1 MFLKQLSHILA
12 LGSNQTSDMFIDHC
26 FNFLIR
32 GTLIFYHNYKH
43 NYLFVFIFNIEMV
56 CLRFLEF
63 QPTKQPSWR
72 KIKDQND
79 TIHNV
84 SKMITE
90 ILEYEKIWR
99 KEENTK
105 QCSAVKQEMYL
116 EFLYQIQIG
125 EEIGVVDRQLWGHNL
140 Q

>member
-1 MFLKQLSHILA
+1 MDS
-12 LGSNQTSDMFIDHC
+12 
-26 FNFLIR
+26 
-32 GTLIFYHNYKH
+32 
-43 NYLFVFIFNIEMV
+43 
-56 CLRFLEF
+56 
-63 QPTKQPSWR
+63 
-72 KIKDQND
+72 
-79 TIHNV
+79 TITGWSVN
-84 SKMITE
+84 KMITE

>member
-1 MFLKQLSHILA
+1 
-12 LGSNQTSDMFIDHC
+12 
-26 FNFLIR
+26 
-32 GTLIFYHNYKH
+32 
-43 NYLFVFIFNIEMV
+43 
-56 CLRFLEF
+56 
-63 QPTKQPSWR
+63 
-72 KIKDQND
+72 
-79 TIHNV
+79 
-84 SKMITE
+84 MITE

>member
-1 MFLKQLSHILA
+1 
-12 LGSNQTSDMFIDHC
+12 
-26 FNFLIR
+26 
-32 GTLIFYHNYKH
+32 
-43 NYLFVFIFNIEMV
+43 MV

-63 QPTKQPSWR
+63 QPTKHPSWR

-79 TIHNV
+79 TIPNV

-125 EEIGVVDRQLWGHNL
+125 EEIGVVDGDIICNEVDKANRNRGTKQEHRH
-140 Q
+140 

>member
-1 MFLKQLSHILA
+1 
-12 LGSNQTSDMFIDHC
+12 
-26 FNFLIR
+26 
-32 GTLIFYHNYKH
+32 
-43 NYLFVFIFNIEMV
+43 
-56 CLRFLEF
+56 
-63 QPTKQPSWR
+63 
-72 KIKDQND
+72 
-79 TIHNV
+79 
-84 SKMITE
+84 MITE

-125 EEIGVVDRQLWGHNL
+125 VVDRQLWGHNL